1 MKSFSEF
8 LEGKINEAYTTSIF
22 KGIGTDPYQYKIEKN
37 NTYYAKKSEGD
48 LDASSPKWIEQTKPK
63 GINAIKDLHAKI
75 LNKGIVIDDEIKN
88 KIKEIQESLNKTKKF
103 LPKLW
108 MLPLKVDG
116 NLGWRTVSA
125 FQLIN
130 MFIWCVKKESI
141 PWYEIYKKYNESE
154 CTPYEYFDLL
164 CGMGTPIGILK
175 DPKRFDSYVEF
186 NKFNCDLICGTLP
199 PSYKVPMDPFHEAF
213 LESIISSFDLNSF
226 VKVIPSGISA
236 DIITWWDDS
245 PIKKI
250 DSNSFTFS
258 SSRSSS
264 LSVYGNG
271 KSPIPKI
278 KNLDN
283 IDIYGD
289 TKLSSEW
296 TQIDYLGVSDVN
308 SIPESL
314 KQIGNLYFSSSKDI
328 KKIPDN
334 LEIGFILDSYELSP
348 LPAITSVESTLDK
361 TLEFTSKLK
370 ESLGPE
376 DFKNSES
383 KLRLKEDYTPGDFNI
398 RGCINIKSLPK
409 GLKVLGDFKIG
420 GSGLSSFTD
429 EEIKQVCEIGGKID
443 RKVPNADGWYD

>member
-1 MKSFSEF
+1 
-8 LEGKINEAYTTSIF
+8 
-22 KGIGTDPYQYKIEKN
+22 
-37 NTYYAKKSEGD
+37 

-108 MLPLKVDG
+108 MLPLKADG

-125 FQLIN
+125 FQLVN
-130 MFIWCVKKESI
+130 MFIWSLKKESI
-141 PWYEIYKKYNESE
+141 PWYEVYKNYNGLE

-175 DPKRFDSYVEF
+175 DPKKLDSYVEF
-186 NKFNCDLICGTLP
+186 NKFNCDLICGEVP

-213 LESIISSFDLNSF
+213 LETIVSCLDLGSF

-236 DIITWWDDS
+236 DIINWGDDS

-250 DSNSFTFS
+250 DSNSFSLS
-258 SSRSSS
+258 SSQWSV
-264 LSVYGNG
+264 LSVSGNG

-278 KNLDN
+278 QNLDSV
-283 IDIYGD
+283 IIYGD

-296 TQIDYLGVSDVN
+296 TQIDSLSVTDVN

-314 KQIGNLYFSSSKDI
+314 KEIGDLYFNGSKDI

-334 LEIGFILDSYELSP
+334 LEIGFTLNDYELSP
-348 LPAITSVESTLDK
+348 LAISSVERTLDK
-361 TLEFTSKLK
+361 TMEFTSKLK

-383 KLRLKEDYTPGDFNI
+383 KLKLKKDRSRGEFNI
-398 RGCINIKSLPK
+398 RECINIKSLPK

-429 EEIKQVCEIGGKID
+429 EEIREVCEIGGKID
-443 RKVPNADGWYD
+443 RKIPNADGWYD